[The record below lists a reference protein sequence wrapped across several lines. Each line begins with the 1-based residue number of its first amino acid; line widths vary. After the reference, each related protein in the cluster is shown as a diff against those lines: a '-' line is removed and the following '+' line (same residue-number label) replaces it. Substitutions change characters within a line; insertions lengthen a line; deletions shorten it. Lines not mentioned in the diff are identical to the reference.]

1 MLIVNSLL
9 YSMATEKLIICVFG
23 CATIP
28 HYRKEIDK
36 INLTWR
42 KRADELSV
50 RVLFFLGEEKTDL
63 VGDEYIYLPGVG
75 NDYNSASHKQNLGL
89 KYIYEKFDADF
100 VYVCGTDTYVNV
112 DSMLNLLS
120 NYSRNDNV
128 FIGGH
133 GFYINMGDIRCYMHS
148 GGSGFII
155 PRMLHTTI
163 YPYLEGLFE
172 ECRLLCVSYKHY
184 NLIPACDFQIAY
196 IIKKFGCGTRIIDVN
211 EMKSCDIHGNNNREH
226 KCLIDCCQKVS
237 MIDII
242 ACHYMTFDVFDEY
255 YYILHTN
262 NYFVGEKRNYTV
274 RYVDWE

>member
-1 MLIVNSLL
+1 MT
-9 YSMATEKLIICVFG
+9 TEKLIICVFG

-63 VGDEYIYLPGVG
+63 VGDEYIYLPGVA

-112 DSMLNLLS
+112 DSMLNLLC

-133 GFYINMGDIRCYMHS
+133 GFYREVNNIPYYLHS
-148 GGSGFII
+148 GGAGFIL
-155 PRMLHTTI
+155 PRMLHTMI
-163 YPYLEGLFE
+163 YPYLSGLFE
-172 ECRLLCVSYKHY
+172 ECRKYCIQHNSHY
-184 NLIPACDFQIAY
+184 LISACDFQLSY
-196 IIKKFGCGTRIIDVN
+196 IIKKLDCGTRIIDVN
-211 EMKSCDIHGNNNREH
+211 EMKSCDIYGNAREH
-226 KCLIDCCQKVS
+226 KCVNEYCQKVS

-242 ACHYMTFDVFDEY
+242 TCHFMSYDMFDEY
-255 YYILHTN
+255 YSILHTN
-262 NYFVGEKRNYTV
+262 NYFVGEKINYNV
-274 RYVDWE
+274 RYIDW